1 MVSPE
6 LLAERVAYTQSLGEI
21 QAELVRLHPFV
32 PGDPEPPR
40 RTPAQRAWAAFWGA
54 FPDASVSEQLQTHL
68 DALAAV
74 LPPEYQVQLH
84 GLAHLVS
91 VATARAARIS
101 ELSRKRRR
109 RRRSK

>member
-1 MVSPE
+1 MITPE
-6 LLAERVAYTQSLGEI
+6 LLAERVAYTRSLGEI
-21 QAELVRLHPFV
+21 QAELVRLHQYV

-54 FPDASVSEQLQTHL
+54 FPDPTVCGQLQSHL

-84 GLAHLVS
+84 ALTYLVAT
-91 VATARAARIS
+91 ATARAGRIT

-109 RRRSK
+109 RKKK

>member
-1 MVSPE
+1 MITPE

-21 QAELVRLHPFV
+21 QAELVRLHQYV

-54 FPDASVSEQLQTHL
+54 FPDASVSEQLQSHL

-74 LPPEYQVQLH
+74 LPPEYQTQLH
-84 GLAHLVS
+84 GLTHLVAM
-91 VATARAARIS
+91 ATARAGRIA

-109 RRRSK
+109 RKKKI